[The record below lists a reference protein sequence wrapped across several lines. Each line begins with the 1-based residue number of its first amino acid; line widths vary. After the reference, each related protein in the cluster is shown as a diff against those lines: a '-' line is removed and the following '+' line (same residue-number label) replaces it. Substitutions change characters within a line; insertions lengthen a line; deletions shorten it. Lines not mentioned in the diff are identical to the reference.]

1 MNTWTTSEAANLV
14 LQWIFVLNLIRHTFF
29 PVSIV
34 NVTII
39 KMKPDES
46 LIHSKKSISWDNPK
60 RLGEVI
66 SPVVFPKMCFSKKQ
80 RSPGFLGL
88 FNIIISCIF
97 RENFIAIPEA
107 VQKLRRFCSSI
118 STTFTNF
125 SDFLTFPCYKET
137 WRQHITDEIK
147 ILLPSTYLQ

>member
-1 MNTWTTSEAANLV
+1 MRHWSFRNKPMVLYALLNNTSKW
-14 LQWIFVLNLIRHTFF
+14 LNDKRLS
-29 PVSIV
+29 SI
-34 NVTII
+34 II
-39 KMKPDES
+39 
-46 LIHSKKSISWDNPK
+46 NPK